1 MRRAKELKHSSG
13 ISDKKLGK
21 RFNKSIYWVRK
32 TLEKSTRV
40 KKVLAKGNCAR
51 KKFAK
56 INDRVAGTI
65 GRIIEECESPLQIPY
80 L

>member
-1 MRRAKELKHSSG
+1 MRRAKELKDSSG

-32 TLEKSTRV
+32 TLEKSSRV
-40 KKVLAKGNCAR
+40 KKVVVNGSGAR

-65 GRIIEECESPLQIPY
+65 DRIIEECESPLQIPY